1 MKKFLSA
8 LLACTISSAFFMTAY
23 AAPEIKAA
31 ENLLITAPVTEDA
44 YFAGGNTKID
54 SEVKGDLYVA
64 GGQVVINNNIGGDL
78 VIAGGKVAVMGNVEG
93 DLRVLGG
100 DVTLLGNVKE
110 DLIALGGNVTV
121 GNKSVIGGSM
131 VVAIGSLIMDGDVKG
146 GMQGALGVLT
156 MGGKVEKDVIISVQD
171 KMNFTP
177 TAKIM
182 GALKYSSMIETVIPA
197 GVVGGA
203 IEFNKF
209 EGKNN
214 MKFDKDTLLKEL
226 TYSYIIYKVVSF
238 LGALLLLLILVL
250 MCPNMLAKFGEGM
263 KGNGVKAF
271 GVGLL
276 TIILTILGSLLL
288 MATIVGIPVALILLV
303 ALFVSFYV
311 AKIFAS
317 LWIASYLFSFAKKKG
332 RNIKVKLFF
341 ATGLILLLYYIVGII
356 PIIGWLITFVL
367 FLVGLGGLVLM
378 KKNTYEYLKGR
389 GVV

>member
-1 MKKFLSA
+1 
-8 LLACTISSAFFMTAY
+8 MTAY